1 MTAARDDDFMA
12 LPGMEADSNA
22 HNTARL
28 RSDDA
33 TPASSQSALDALL
46 DEYRARAKRANDI
59 EGAKALLR
67 LFGAYEEIEKIQF
80 PYDQVRKE
88 VDALSA
94 MAKGKYSNY
103 IKFTTKKERNAPQKE
118 LLQARS
124 EAKQLRTHADLDLFD
139 AERRAREEQALR
151 RSELRPLTQ
160 QLDEINNRLT
170 IVNATLAGQTQQR
183 RQRHYQRPRPHLPR
197 RLQLGTNRPSYVAQ
211 RSKRRKP

>member
-22 HNTARL
+22 HDTARH
-28 RSDDA
+28 RSDDTA
-33 TPASSQSALDALL
+33 PASSKSALDALL
-46 DEYRARAKRANDI
+46 DEYRARAKRGNDI

-67 LFGAYEEIEKIQF
+67 LFGAYEEIEKIQSR
-80 PYDQVRKE
+80 YDRVRKE

-103 IKFTTKKERNAPQKE
+103 IKFTTKTERNAAQKE

-124 EAKQLRTHADLDLFD
+124 EAKQLRTHANLDLFE

-160 QLDEINNRLT
+160 QIDEINSRLT
-170 IVNATLAGQTQQR
+170 IVNATLAGQTRQR
-183 RQRHYQRPRPHLPR
+183 RQRHHRRPRPHLPSTR
-197 RLQLGTNRPSYVAQ
+197 QQLGTNRPSYITQ
-211 RSKRRKP
+211 RSKR